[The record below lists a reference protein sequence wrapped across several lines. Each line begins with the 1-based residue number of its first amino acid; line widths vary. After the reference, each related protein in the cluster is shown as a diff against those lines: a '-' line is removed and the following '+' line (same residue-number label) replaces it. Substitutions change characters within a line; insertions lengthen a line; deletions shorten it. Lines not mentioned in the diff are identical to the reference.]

1 MYLQDRNNKY
11 ERPKTRMLLKN
22 TLSILSSTMTSP
34 VVLLPAA
41 SCLFLS
47 LLIVSCGSKKN
58 VAGITKD
65 FNTGLTAQHSNM
77 QPKSVF
83 LVMNNEVLS
92 HTDIPLGES
101 FVLVNDEIDGMVE
114 KDGNVSAGCSLRISD
129 EAGKILLEEKDLFAE
144 RDVFKKDSATRLKCT
159 INTGA
164 PMEWEKNYKIQVVF
178 WDKYGTGKIIN
189 ECTIRSI
196 DIP

>member
-11 ERPKTRMLLKN
+11 ECLNGHMLLKN
-22 TLSILSSTMTSP
+22 TLRILSCTMNWP
-34 VVLLPAA
+34 VKFLPAA
-41 SCLFLS
+41 SCFVLSMLF
-47 LLIVSCGSKKN
+47 VSCSAKKT
-58 VAGITKD
+58 AGVTKD
-65 FNTGLTAQHSNM
+65 FNTGLTAQYINM

-83 LVMNNEVLS
+83 LVMNSEVLG

-101 FVLVNDEIDGMVE
+101 FVLVNDEIEGMIE
-114 KDGNVSAGCSLRISD
+114 KNGNVSAGCSLRISD
-129 EAGKILLEEKDLFAE
+129 ENGKILLEEKDLFADN
-144 RDVFKKDSATRLKCT
+144 DVFKKDSATRLKCT
-159 INTGA
+159 INTGK
-164 PMEWEKNYKIQVVF
+164 PMEWEKNYNIQVVF

>member
-1 MYLQDRNNKY
+1 MYSQDRNNKY
-11 ERPKTRMLLKN
+11 ERPKRRMLLKN
-22 TLSILSSTMTSP
+22 TLSILLSGMTRP
-34 VVLLPAA
+34 ATQVPAA
-41 SCLFLS
+41 FCIFLS
-47 LLIVSCGSKKN
+47 MLFISCGGKKM
-58 VAGITKD
+58 AGITKD
-65 FNTGLTAQHSNM
+65 LNTGLSAQYANM

-83 LVMNNEVLS
+83 LVMNDEVLG

-101 FVLVNDEIDGMVE
+101 FVLVNDEIDGLVE

-129 EAGKILLEEKDLFAE
+129 EAGKILLEEKDLFAG
-144 RDVFKKDSATRLKCT
+144 RDVFKTDSATRLKCT

-178 WDKYGTGKIIN
+178 WDKYGTGKVIN